1 MRLRT
6 SDVPA
11 RDREELW
18 RHTVARS
25 FVPLDFE
32 FRRGC
37 SGEITGRRIGPILV
51 TEVSA
56 GPHRAERTDRHV
68 RSSAGPGF
76 YKLSLP
82 VSGRVRIRQDGRDTP
97 LLPGDLTIYDTSR
110 PYQVVFDGT
119 CRVIVVMF
127 PHGELRLPQR
137 AMREVTARRIAGGRG
152 LGGVVCPL
160 LVNLAGHLDE
170 IGGAPAARLAGNVVD
185 LVATLYA
192 SCVGEHATAPAP
204 LLRERAESVIAARLG
219 DPGLGPEAIA
229 AACHISPGYLH
240 KLFRAEGVTVSRY
253 IRGLR
258 LERCRR
264 DLLDPGSRE
273 VAVRAIGARWGFTD
287 AAHFSRVFKAGYG
300 LAPHEYRLSRHAG
313 EW

>member
-11 RDREELW
+11 HEREELW

-25 FVPLDFE
+25 FVPLDFAFE
-32 FRRGC
+32 AAC
-37 SGEITGRRIGPILV
+37 SGEITGRRIGRVVV
-51 TEVSA
+51 TEVTA
-56 GPHRAERTDRHV
+56 GPHRAERTERHV
-68 RSSAGPGF
+68 RSSAGPAF

-82 VSGRVRIRQDGRDTP
+82 VSGRLRIRQDGRDTP
-97 LLPGDLTIYDTSR
+97 LQPGDLTIYDTSR

-127 PHGELRLPQR
+127 PRQELRLPQR
-137 AMREVTARRIAGGRG
+137 AMREVTARRVAGGRG

-160 LVNLAGHLDE
+160 LVNLVGHLDE
-170 IGGAPAARLAGNVVD
+170 IGAVGAERLADNIVD

-192 SCVGEHATAPAP
+192 SCLGEHAAAPASP
-204 LLRERAESVIAARLG
+204 LRERVKAVIAARLG
-219 DPGLGPEAIA
+219 EPGLGPEAVA
-229 AACHISPGYLH
+229 AACHVSPGYLH

-253 IRGLR
+253 IRDLR

-264 DLLDPGSRE
+264 DLLDPAARH
-273 VAVRAIGARWGFTD
+273 VAVRAVGARWGFAD
-287 AAHFSRVFKAGYG
+287 AAHFSRVFKAEYG